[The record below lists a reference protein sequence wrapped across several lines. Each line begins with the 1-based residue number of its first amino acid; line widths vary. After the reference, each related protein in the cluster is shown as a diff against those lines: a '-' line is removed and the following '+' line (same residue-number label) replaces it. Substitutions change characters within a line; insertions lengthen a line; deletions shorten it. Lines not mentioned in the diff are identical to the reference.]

1 MLERL
6 RRPSYCRQAAEAHFL
21 DCEEPDAEQTTE
33 AEAARQ
39 TYFARK
45 WAQFY
50 RALRRLA
57 FRRKR
62 WHVEGQWLNALKC
75 RADGREHF
83 LLR

>member
-1 MLERL
+1 M
-6 RRPSYCRQAAEAHFL
+6 QAAEALFL
-21 DCEEPDAEQTTE
+21 DCEEPDADLPTE
-33 AEAARQ
+33 AAEAARQ
-39 TYFARK
+39 TYLARK

-62 WHVEGQWLNALKC
+62 WHVEGQWLCALKC
-75 RADGREHF
+75 RADGRGHF